1 MAQAERVCTNTR
13 GTPQEGIPANLS
25 PAARLLLMLLQ
36 EYCGF
41 GSARKEFCW
50 PSQRTLSERMG
61 CSRRYVGKLLLRL
74 IQSGY
79 VSSEARF
86 RRDGSR
92 TSNRYWLLEKP
103 ASPPGAGGPNQ
114 QGNPLRETNPNRET
128 ENPAAT
134 QSVQRAVN
142 SRSPNQLSS
151 TPPKPVGQP
160 IRTHGPSVETS
171 VKQQGRKQHGP
182 TANVSLKQEETG
194 RAGGTREA
202 TGWNGGGIKPERFE
216 SKQEATERYSEA
228 LQRGWVDSSEAT
240 RLAFFST
247 WAGIVRLYRAGDVI
261 NPGGY
266 LSALLKRRLI
276 TRFPTLDDEATVQ
289 RCGLLR

>member
-1 MAQAERVCTNTR
+1 MALAERVCTDTR
-13 GTPQEGIPANLS
+13 ETPQGEFRALS

-74 IQSGY
+74 ILSGY
-79 VSSEARF
+79 VASEARF

-103 ASPPGAGGPNQ
+103 ASPPEAGSHNQ
-114 QGNPLRETNPNRET
+114 KGNPSRETNPNREP
-128 ENPAAT
+128 EKPAAT
-134 QSVQRAVN
+134 QSVQRAVIQ
-142 SRSPNQLSS
+142 SSS
-151 TPPKPVGQP
+151 TPSNPMGQP
-160 IRTHGPSVETS
+160 LRTHGPSIETS
-171 VKQQGRKQHGP
+171 GKHQRKEHGP
-182 TANVSLKQEETG
+182 RANVSLKQEETG
-194 RAGGTREA
+194 KVGGTREA
-202 TGWNGGGIKPERFE
+202 TGWSGGCIKPERFD
-216 SKQEATERYSEA
+216 SKEEAAERYSEA
-228 LQRGWVDSSEAT
+228 LQRGWVDSSDAS

-247 WAGIVRLYRAGDVI
+247 WAGIVRLHRAGDVT

-276 TRFPTLDDEATVQ
+276 TRFPTLDDEATVK